1 MSRPRV
7 PLSIAGSDPSGGA
20 GLQADLKVFLRFGL
34 SGAAIPTALT
44 VQGPTG
50 VRDVHEVEPKLL
62 KAQLD
67 TLLRDVRP
75 AGVKVGML
83 PSADHV
89 RVVARALGPL
99 VGKKIPV
106 VIDPVFASSSGMRLL
121 PEDDVSDFKRQLV
134 PLATLLTP
142 NAHEAAELT
151 GMSVAAVRKDSE
163 RALQELLR
171 LGAKQVL
178 LKGGH
183 GSGDEAVDI
192 LGTKEEIVILSLK
205 RVPRRRA
212 VHGTGC
218 ALSSAITALL
228 AQEASLETATQIAKQ
243 FVHAAIEGARPIG
256 RGSRQLDF
264 TAMPQGD
271 DEPLPADAGASADN

>member
-34 SGAAIPTALT
+34 SGAAVPTALT

-50 VRDVHEVEPKLL
+50 VQAVHAVEPKLV

-75 AGVKVGML
+75 AAVKVGML
-83 PSADHV
+83 PSAEHV

-106 VIDPVFASSSGMRLL
+106 VLDPVFASSSGTRLL
-121 PEDDVSDFKRQLV
+121 PEGDVADFARQLV

-142 NAHEAAELT
+142 NVDEAAELT

-163 RALQELLR
+163 DALRELLR
-171 LGAKQVL
+171 LGARAVL

-192 LGTKEEIVILSLK
+192 LGTKQEVLMLSLP

-218 ALSSAITALL
+218 ALSSAIAALL
-228 AQEASLETATQIAKQ
+228 AQGASLETATQLAKQ
-243 FVHAAIEGARPIG
+243 FVHAAIAGARPIG

-264 TAMPQGD
+264 AAMPEGD
-271 DEPLPADAGASADN
+271 EAASETDLGAGAAN